1 MTEPFMRQRHRSAE
15 EAASEKLQY
24 PPLPEALDGVV
35 YDNHTHLE
43 IADGGP
49 NNQLDFHAQLARA
62 SAVGVRGVV
71 QVGTD
76 VETSRWSAELAA
88 TNPRV
93 LAAVAIHPNDAP
105 ELDAAGELDAAL
117 IVINE
122 LASRP
127 RVRAVGE
134 TGLDFFRTD
143 DEGRPAQ
150 FRSFEAHIAIAK
162 RHGLA
167 LQIHDRDAHDEVI
180 ETLLR
185 VGAPERTVFHCFSGD
200 AAMARIAAD
209 NGWYLSFAGT
219 VTFKNAAKLREALSV
234 MSRDRILVE
243 TDAPF
248 LTPHPLRGR
257 PNAPYLMPHT
267 VRAMAAHLEL
277 DERELSAQLAK
288 NSEAV
293 YGSWDTELPAGVA
306 PAPARSE
313 VSPESFSAISST
325 AASSRAAAANGGNR

>member
-1 MTEPFMRQRHRSAE
+1 MTEPFIRQRHRSADE
-15 EAASEKLQY
+15 TASEKLQY
-24 PPLPEALDGVV
+24 PPLPEPLAGVV

-49 NNQLDFHAQLARA
+49 DNQLDFREQLARA
-62 SAVGVRGVV
+62 TSVGVRGVV

-76 VETSRWSAELAA
+76 VATSRWSAELAA
-88 TNPRV
+88 TEPRV

-105 ELDAAGELDAAL
+105 ELEAAGELDAAL
-117 IVINE
+117 AVIDE
-122 LASRP
+122 LAARP

-143 DEGRPAQ
+143 DNGRPAQ

-162 RHGLA
+162 QHGLA

-219 VTFKNAAKLREALSV
+219 VTFKNAANLREALSV

-243 TDAPF
+243 TDAPY

-267 VRAMAAHLEL
+267 VRAMAAHLEI
-277 DERELSAQLAK
+277 DELELSAQLAETT
-288 NSEAV
+288 EAV
-293 YGSWDTELPAGVA
+293 YGSWDTELPEGT
-306 PAPARSE
+306 R
-313 VSPESFSAISST
+313 
-325 AASSRAAAANGGNR
+325 